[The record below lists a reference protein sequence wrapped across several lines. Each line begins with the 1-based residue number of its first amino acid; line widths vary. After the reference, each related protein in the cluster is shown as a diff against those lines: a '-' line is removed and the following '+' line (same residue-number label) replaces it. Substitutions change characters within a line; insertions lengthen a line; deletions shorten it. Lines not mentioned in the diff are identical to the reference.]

1 MIVYMVALI
10 AAPTTSDPL
19 VDAVARCLTVTARD
33 ARLACLDTAARALV
47 DGVERR
53 EIAVV
58 RREEVQRVRR
68 SLFGIDGTPGNEPS
82 GAIVERL
89 EALDTTVVA
98 ATRGGNDQWTVRLAE
113 GGRWQT
119 TEAWLV
125 GREPKPGVAASI
137 RRGALGAYILKI
149 GNERAVRVRR
159 IN

>member
-1 MIVYMVALI
+1 MIVYMI
-10 AAPTTSDPL
+10 AAVAASTTADPL
-19 VDAVARCLTVTARD
+19 VDAVARCLTIAQAD
-33 ARLACLDTAARALV
+33 ARLACLDPAARTLV
-47 DGVERR
+47 GGVERR

-68 SLFGIDGTPGNEPS
+68 SLFGIDGAPASEPS
-82 GAIVERL
+82 GAIAERL
-89 EALDTTVVA
+89 ETLDTTVVTA
-98 ATRGGNDQWTVRLAE
+98 VRGGNDQWTVRLAE

-137 RRGALGAYILKI
+137 RRGSLGAYVLKI